1 MHAREAG
8 ANRSVLRVAGS
19 VAAALFLAAL
29 ITPALAQ
36 AGGGWTLGTRN
47 DLGPRYEP
55 YPERMWES
63 YARTGTCPPVEV
75 RERQRNGKVVVR
87 RVPWDPRACGFN
99 ALRD

>member
-1 MHAREAG
+1 MRRHRDALAG
-8 ANRSVLRVAGS
+8 LI
-19 VAAALFLAAL
+19 ALAIPIAL
-29 ITPALAQ
+29 STIATPVLAQ

-75 RERQRNGKVVVR
+75 RTRQRNGKVVVR

>member
-1 MHAREAG
+1 MMRRHRA
-8 ANRSVLRVAGS
+8 VLGGLIALALPIALATVA
-19 VAAALFLAAL
+19 
-29 ITPALAQ
+29 TPAIAQ

-99 ALRD
+99 ALE